1 MTDPVVAEAFIIQG
15 RKCFKIVQMVSMALL
30 DLAFSLNWGGG
41 GSCRDLGQ
49 DQSLF
54 GYHKFAFGEGSRARG
69 PLCSV
74 VLAVAVFRG
83 SRIPSMQLT

>member
-15 RKCFKIVQMVSMALL
+15 RKCFRIVRIVSMALWH
-30 DLAFSLNWGGG
+30 LAFSLELGRGGG
-41 GSCRDLGQ
+41 GSCQ

-54 GYHKFAFGEGSRARG
+54 RYHKFAFGKGSRPRG
-69 PLCSV
+69 PLCSL

-83 SRIPSMQLT
+83 SRISSMQLT